1 VVFETVLNQFMEWLI
16 KNKEWV
22 FSGIGV
28 AVLAWI
34 GGWLFLRSKSETARK
49 QKQIQRSGD
58 NSINIQ
64 AGGNIHWGDKID
76 GRDSKT
82 K

>member
-1 VVFETVLNQFMEWLI
+1 MEWLI

-22 FSGIGV
+22 FDGFGV
-28 AVLAWI
+28 AIIAGLIA
-34 GGWLFLRSKSETARK
+34 LFFKPKSEKTPK
-49 QKQIQRSGD
+49 QTQRSGD

-64 AGGNIHWGDKID
+64 AGGNVHLGDKKN